1 MTTMAILALAGL
13 LISILVKLA
22 RIRKRFRD
30 EFSLRVWWAENNFQ
44 SVAAVISVG
53 VMLYFAPLFA
63 PAVIGVEIP
72 QGSMFYDLFALCA
85 GYSNHALFH
94 DLMKAYK
101 IEK

>member
-1 MTTMAILALAGL
+1 MAILALTGL

-30 EFSLRVWWAENNFQ
+30 EFSIRVWWAENNFQ
-44 SVAAVISVG
+44 SVAALLSAA

-63 PAVIGVEIP
+63 PAVVGEP
-72 QGSMFYDLFALCA
+72 TDLFYDLFALCA

-101 IEK
+101 V